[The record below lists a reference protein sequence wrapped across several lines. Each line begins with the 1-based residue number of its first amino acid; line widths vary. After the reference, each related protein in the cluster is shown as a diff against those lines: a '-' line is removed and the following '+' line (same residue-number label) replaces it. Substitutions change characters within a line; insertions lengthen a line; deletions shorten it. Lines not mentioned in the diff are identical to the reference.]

1 MPLPL
6 VLHEIIDQVGAR
18 LETTDP
24 VLWIRDEPTQ
34 EDLDHVLKEGSE
46 VSPFDPYELRTSV
59 LEDLREG
66 KARLITKSCAV
77 AKVLAIVYPGQVLPW
92 ELFGRVFQAF
102 GAAQRARPWRI
113 VWFANPRVRSL
124 PPKNTPASAE
134 HLNGGYAFPCRPETV
149 IIYRYEEA
157 ARVLVHELLHAA
169 CTDSMDDPVEVR
181 ETKTEVW
188 AELFLVAIQARGRP
202 RIASRLWTLQAQWIA
217 DQEAVLRTDHATNT
231 PSDYA
236 YRYTVGRRE
245 FLETLGIR
253 LPEAGADAREALGG
267 SLRFTTPVLCP

>member
-6 VLHEIIDQVGAR
+6 VLHEIVEQVGKR

-24 VLWIRDEPTQ
+24 LVWVRDEPTQ
-34 EDLDHVLKEGSE
+34 EDLDHILKEGSE
-46 VSPFDPYELRTSV
+46 GSKFDPYELRKTV

-66 KARLITKSCAV
+66 RARLITKSCAV
-77 AKVLAIVYPGQVLPW
+77 AKVLAIVYPGQVIPW
-92 ELFGRVFQAF
+92 ELFGRIFQTF
-102 GAAQRARPWRI
+102 GAAPARAWRI
-113 VWFANPRVRSL
+113 VWFANPTVRAL
-124 PPKNTPASAE
+124 PPQNTPASAE

-149 IIYRYEEA
+149 IIYRYEEV

-169 CTDSMDDPVEVR
+169 CTDNMDEPVELR

-202 RIASRLWTLQAQWIA
+202 RIASRLWAIQAQWIA
-217 DQEAVLRTDHATNT
+217 NQEAVLRIDHATNA

-253 LPEAGADAREALGG
+253 LPQAGADARAALGR
-267 SLRFTTPVLCP
+267 SLRFTSPSLTQ